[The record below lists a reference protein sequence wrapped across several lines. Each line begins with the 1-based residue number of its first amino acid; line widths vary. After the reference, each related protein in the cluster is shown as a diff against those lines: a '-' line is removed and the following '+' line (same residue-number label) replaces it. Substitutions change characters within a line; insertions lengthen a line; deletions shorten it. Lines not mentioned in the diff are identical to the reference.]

1 MNYEKRHFA
10 YSLESSVFLVAFSFF
25 KYDLTER
32 KIRYNIYFFNRTELL
47 KTLFIFF
54 IHARAI

>member
-32 KIRYNIYFFNRTELL
+32 KIRYNIYFFNRTPPPL
-47 KTLFIFF
+47 
-54 IHARAI
+54 